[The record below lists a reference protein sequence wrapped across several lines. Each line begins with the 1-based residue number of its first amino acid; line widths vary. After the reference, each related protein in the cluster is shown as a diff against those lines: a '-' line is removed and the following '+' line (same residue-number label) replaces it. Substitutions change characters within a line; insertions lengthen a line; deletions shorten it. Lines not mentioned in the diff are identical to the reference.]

1 MNANNYWQER
11 HHYTNTHYMQHTLTA
26 VKERDKMKRDLAV
39 QKGIT
44 LIEVPCWWDGKIE
57 R

>member
-11 HHYTNTHYMQHTLTA
+11 HHYTNTHYMHHTLTA
-26 VKERDKMKRDLAV
+26 VKERDKMKRELAA

-44 LIEVPCWWDGKIE
+44 LIEVPCWWNGKIE